1 MKDNR
6 VELPLLKGKPKEK
19 YIPMSVI
26 VGIIVFLLLMLI
38 GSLAFTFR
46 GSKKIHYSEKSNIDY
61 RVYLKENDYY
71 QEKYLGKG
79 KKYIASLIKNIDA
92 TFDYQFKIDEKIGIN
107 YTYYIVARLDIN
119 DSSGTNIY
127 SNEDKITNKKTV
139 DDFDG
144 DTFKIHEN
152 AVVDYVKYNQL
163 ANEFIDKY
171 KLSSNAKL
179 TVSLVVDVNGKHVD
193 FEKGISNK
201 EVVSYSVPLTEKTV
215 DISLDYQLSNST
227 DEVLQTRAVILNN
240 KILLFAVI
248 FFCIIDVAAIIYIIY
263 WVVVNRDITTI
274 YNKKLDKILRDYNR
288 YISETVITERVE
300 DMMVTRSLRIEV
312 VKTFN
317 DLLDIRDA
325 LNKPILYHEE
335 RPNEEAVFYI
345 LTERIGY
352 LYVMRAEDLMNEKKG
367 HKDPAVQEEVK
378 RKRRHSSRK

>member
-1 MKDNR
+1 MKDNH

-26 VGIIVFLLLMLI
+26 VGIIVFLLLILI

-61 RVYLKENDYY
+61 RVYLKDNDYY

-107 YTYYIVARLDIN
+107 YTYYIVAKLDVN
-119 DSSGTNIY
+119 DTSGTNIY
-127 SNEDKITNKKTV
+127 SKEEKITNKKTI

-152 AVVDYVKYNQL
+152 AVVDYVKYSQL
-163 ANEFIDKY
+163 ANDFIEKY
-171 KLSSNAKL
+171 KLSSSAKL
-179 TVSLVVDVNGKHVD
+179 TVSLVVDVTGKHVD

-201 EVVSYSVPLTEKTV
+201 EVISYSVPLTEKTV
-215 DISLDYQLSNST
+215 DVSLDYQLANST
-227 DEVLQTRAVILNN
+227 DEVLQTKAVILNN
-240 KILLFAVI
+240 KILLFFVI
-248 FFCIIDVAAIIYIIY
+248 FLCIIDVAAIIYIIY

-274 YNKKLDKILRDYNR
+274 YNRKLDKILRDYNR
-288 YISETVITERVE
+288 YISETIITERVE

-312 VKTFN
+312 VKSFN

-352 LYVMRAEDLMNEKKG
+352 LYVMKAEDLMKEKKS
-367 HKDPAVQEEVK
+367 HKGTAEEEVK
-378 RKRRHSSRK
+378 RERRHSSRK